1 VTSLAVAEG
10 TAVEQWS
17 VWTTDARLVVTDA
30 AALAP
35 AVALVRGRLDEID
48 LAASRFRP
56 DSEVSAIAASGRE
69 VHRISPLLQDLVRV
83 ALTAAEQTQGVVDPT
98 LGQVL
103 THLGYGPEGL
113 GSDSVEPPVRLRAE
127 RRATWRDVAL
137 EGETLRLPP
146 GTLLDLGAT
155 AKAVAADRCAEEVA
169 DRFGC
174 GALVSLGGDLRVAG
188 AEPPDGWN
196 VLVQDGDDEPASRIR
211 LSGAQAVA
219 TSSTLWRRW
228 QHDGQTMH
236 HLVDAMTLLPARPVW
251 RTVTVAAETCL
262 RANTLSTQCVVVGSA
277 APSVLAAAGVAAR
290 LVAADGAV
298 TRLGGWPA

>member
-1 VTSLAVAEG
+1 
-10 TAVEQWS
+10 
-17 VWTTDARLVVTDA
+17 
-30 AALAP
+30 
-35 AVALVRGRLDEID
+35 
-48 LAASRFRP
+48 
-56 DSEVSAIAASGRE
+56 
-69 VHRISPLLQDLVRV
+69 
-83 ALTAAEQTQGVVDPT
+83 
-98 LGQVL
+98 
-103 THLGYGPEGL
+103 
-113 GSDSVEPPVRLRAE
+113 VRLRAE

-228 QHDGQTMH
+228 QHDGQAMH

-277 APSVLAAAGVAAR
+277 APSVLATAGVAAR